1 MDVALLLVLVGSAS
15 GAGGML
21 DCVTFFLLLA
31 LWENHSLQSIFL
43 RVKLPNK
50 EETAANLAS
59 AASGSLSDLRSAEK
73 LAVADSF
80 KKYRNKMTGGMRE
93 SM

>member
-31 LWENHSLQSIFL
+31 LWENHSLQFIFL
-43 RVKLPNK
+43 
-50 EETAANLAS
+50 
-59 AASGSLSDLRSAEK
+59 
-73 LAVADSF
+73 
-80 KKYRNKMTGGMRE
+80 
-93 SM
+93 